1 MLRRMRLTDAFS
13 RAGLASHL
21 RTMQHP
27 DFLVLMQELYACL
40 LNGIE
45 GLQEQGLVVVDILE
59 SIIP

>member
-1 MLRRMRLTDAFS
+1 
-13 RAGLASHL
+13 
-21 RTMQHP
+21 MQHP